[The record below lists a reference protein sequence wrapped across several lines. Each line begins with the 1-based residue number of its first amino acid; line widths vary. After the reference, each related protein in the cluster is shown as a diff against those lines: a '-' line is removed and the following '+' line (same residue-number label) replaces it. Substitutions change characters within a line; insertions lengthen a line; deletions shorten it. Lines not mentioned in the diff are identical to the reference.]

1 MSDAFTCDRIGCSG
15 HCRTQLIS
23 GGAGDTTLNLL
34 WRVQNGEGPVFSP
47 KVAVLLIGTN
57 DLTNPVYALVSI
69 PLQEET
75 RTESSAACIFPSVP
89 SDVSAERAAL
99 HAGLKN
105 CTRGLSRKF

>member
-1 MSDAFTCDRIGCSG
+1 MSAALTCDRVGCSG

-34 WRVQNGEGPVFSP
+34 WRVQNGEGPAFSP

-69 PLQEET
+69 PF
-75 RTESSAACIFPSVP
+75 S
-89 SDVSAERAAL
+89 
-99 HAGLKN
+99 
-105 CTRGLSRKF
+105 